1 MINISEIDEKDWYA
15 VYVKSRHEFK
25 VTETL
30 TQKGIDN
37 TLPTLK
43 KMKQWSDRKKMVIE
57 PLFRGYVFVNI
68 NLKQDKYNTLHT
80 DGVVKFIGIKNEP
93 SVVPEKQM
101 LWMKIITDNSEKV
114 TLNSPI
120 PVGKKVK
127 VIYGPFK
134 GLEGTVIHERNS
146 SRLTIRFDSIS
157 QVVSVE
163 INPEYLKILH

>member
-1 MINISEIDEKDWYA
+1 MNIPEIEEIAWYA

-25 VTETL
+25 VAETL
-30 TQKGIDN
+30 TKKGIVN

-43 KMKQWSDRKKMVIE
+43 KMKQWSDRKKVVIE

-68 NLKQDKYNTLHT
+68 NLKQDKYNTLHS

-93 SVVPEKQM
+93 SAVPEKQM

-114 TLNSPI
+114 KLNSPI

-127 VIYGPFK
+127 VTYGPFK
-134 GLEGTVIHERNS
+134 GLEGTVIHEKNA
-146 SRLTIRFDSIS
+146 SRLTVLFDSIA
-157 QVVSVE
+157 QAISVE
-163 INPEYLKILH
+163 INPEYLKKLK